1 MSKEAQD
8 NNQEGSPASS
18 GAAATPSYEVIAEV
32 PNEVNP
38 GVPSGLVVA
47 WVNVDDLKEQ
57 DKNAHLMNPVMFTQ
71 LTENVRKRGTLESV
85 PLCALVNGVIEIV
98 SGHHR
103 VRAARE
109 ASVRRIVILLDIT
122 GLSRS
127 SIAAKQLAHNFI
139 NGYDD
144 KDLVAEIARLITEVD
159 DMIESYLEKTQ
170 IEVQEIDIGALLNPA
185 MEIEWKE
192 VSFLFLT
199 SQFEKFKE
207 LVSAIG
213 KKDMIGIAEADK
225 FDAFIAALG
234 KFQKYSD
241 IHSVG
246 MAVDILTK
254 KALEEV
260 TGAEYSD
267 ETQWQT
273 IASCIGG
280 GGSIPKE
287 EASVIRKAIE
297 DMVKAGVIDKK
308 KKWKGLVRMAE
319 FYLKRGEVVE
329 GEKV

>member
-1 MSKEAQD
+1 MSDESA
-8 NNQEGSPASS
+8 
-18 GAAATPSYEVIAEV
+18 YEVIAEIQEGFV
-32 PNEVNP
+32 I
-38 GVPSGLVVA
+38 A
-47 WVNVDDLKEQ
+47 WANVEDLKEQ
-57 DKNAHLMNPVMFTQ
+57 DKNAHLMNPVMFSQ
-71 LTENVRKRGTLESV
+71 LTENIKKRGALESV
-85 PLCALVNGVIEIV
+85 PFCALVGKSIEIV

-109 ASVRRIVILLDIT
+109 AGVKRIIILLDIT

-144 KDLVAEIARLITEVD
+144 RDLVSEIAKLITEVD

-170 IEVQEIDIGALLNPA
+170 IEVQQIDVGALLNPA
-185 MEIEWKE
+185 MDIEWKE

-199 SQFEKFKE
+199 SQFAKFKE
-207 LVSAIG
+207 LVSALG
-213 KKDMIGIAEADK
+213 KKDMVGAAEAEK
-225 FDAFIAALG
+225 FKPFIEALG
-234 KFQKYSD
+234 KYQKYSD

-260 TGAEYSD
+260 TDAEYSD
-267 ETQWQT
+267 ESQWQT

-287 EASVIRKAIE
+287 EAAILRKAIDE
-297 DMVKAGVIDKK
+297 MVKAGVIDKK
-308 KKWKGLVRMAE
+308 KKWQGLVKMAD
-319 FYLKRGEVVE
+319 YYMKRGEVA
-329 GEKV
+329 

>member
-1 MSKEAQD
+1 MSNDAYTSQFEIIA
-8 NNQEGSPASS
+8 EIRAGF
-18 GAAATPSYEVIAEV
+18 VIAWASVE
-32 PNEVNP
+32 
-38 GVPSGLVVA
+38 
-47 WVNVDDLKEQ
+47 DLKEQ
-57 DKNAHLMNPVMFTQ
+57 DKNAHLMNPVMFNQ
-71 LTENVRKRGTLESV
+71 LTENIKKRGALESV
-85 PLCALVNGVIEIV
+85 PFCALVDNVIEIV

-109 ASVRRIVILLDIT
+109 AGVKRIIILLDTT

-144 KDLVAEIARLITEVD
+144 KDLVAEIAKLITEVD

-170 IEVQEIDIGALLNPA
+170 IEVQQIDVGALLNPA
-185 MEIEWKE
+185 MDIEWKE
-192 VSFLFLT
+192 VAFLFLHT
-199 SQFEKFKE
+199 QFDKFKD

-213 KKDMIGIAEADK
+213 KKDMLGLADADQFK
-225 FDAFIAALG
+225 PFIEALG
-234 KFQKYSD
+234 KYQKYSD

-260 TGAEYSD
+260 TGADYSD
-267 ETQWQT
+267 DMEWQT

-287 EASVIRKAIE
+287 KASILRQAIE
-297 DMVKAGVIDKK
+297 EMVKEGVIDKK
-308 KKWKGLVRMAE
+308 KKWEGLIKMADY
-319 FYLKRGEVVE
+319 YLRRGEVA
-329 GEKV
+329 